1 MIPASFGFVAFWNT
15 PAHTFTLW
23 FTAMVN
29 TLFLPELREML
40 TSENHAE
47 LAEFCEALHPG
58 RTAEFME
65 GLDSAESW
73 AVLRH
78 TDPGRRAEIFNYF
91 PPERQ
96 TEILAEEPPG
106 ELAPLIVAMAADDR
120 VDLLQRLSEERVAEI
135 LPLLPTADRR
145 DIMRLIAFPEGT
157 AGAIMTSEVAKLTES
172 LTIRQALEA
181 LSRQAE
187 MLETVYYL
195 YVVDDNNVLRGVVS
209 GRRLISYLGKH
220 DKKLSDL
227 METDL
232 VVAHVNDDQ
241 ESVAEK
247 VEKYDLLALPVV
259 DAGNHLLGIITHD
272 DVIDVVR
279 EELTEDAQR
288 IAAVNPFDEGYL
300 QISLFSL
307 VSKRAPWLTVL
318 FFAALLTTFALQGY
332 DEQLVQYGWLVIFI
346 PLIIS
351 SGGNSGSQA
360 ATLVITA
367 LNSGDVKLA
376 DWANVMIR
384 ELLMGLVLG
393 AFLATLGFV
402 VAMFMAPGWRAAM
415 VLPLTLLGVVLA
427 GCLSGSILPIIFKRL
442 GLDPAL
448 MSTPFVAGIIDI
460 LGIVIYFSVAQA
472 LLD

>member
-1 MIPASFGFVAFWNT
+1 
-15 PAHTFTLW
+15 
-23 FTAMVN
+23 MVN

-40 TSENHAE
+40 SSENHSE
-47 LAEFCEALHPG
+47 LTEFCEALHPG

-65 GLDSAESW
+65 GLESSEAW

-78 TDPGRRAEIFNYF
+78 TDAGRRAEIFNYF
-91 PPERQ
+91 SHERQ
-96 TEILAEEPPG
+96 IDILAEELPG

-120 VDLLQRLSEERVAEI
+120 VDLLQRLSESRVADI
-135 LPLLPTADRR
+135 LPLLPTTDRR

-157 AGAIMTSEVAKLTES
+157 AGAIMTSEVARLTES
-172 LTIRQALEA
+172 LTIREA
-181 LSRQAE
+181 MEELSRQAE
-187 MLETVYYL
+187 NLETVYYL
-195 YVVDDNNVLRGVVS
+195 YVVDKENVLRGVVS
-209 GRRLISYLGKH
+209 GRSLISNLGRHGKR
-220 DKKLSDL
+220 LSDL
-227 METDL
+227 METD
-232 VVAHVNDDQ
+232 VVVVHVNDDQ
-241 ESVAEK
+241 ETVAEK
-247 VEKYDLLALPVV
+247 VEKYDLLAIPVV

-288 IAAVNPFDEGYL
+288 IAAVSPFDESYL
-300 QISLFSL
+300 RISFMSL
-307 VSKRAPWLTVL
+307 AGKRAPWLIIL

-332 DEQLVQYGWLVIFI
+332 DEQLQRYSWLVIFI

-367 LNSGDVKLA
+367 LNSGDVKIT
-376 DWANVMIR
+376 DWAAVMMR
-384 ELLMGLVLG
+384 ELLMGLLLG
-393 AFLATLGFV
+393 TFLALLGFA
-402 VAMFMAPGWRAAM
+402 VAYFMAPGWRAAF
-415 VLPLTLLGVVLA
+415 VLPVTLLGVVLA
-427 GCLSGSILPIIFKRL
+427 GCLSGSVLPIIFKRA

-472 LLD
+472 LLG

>member
-1 MIPASFGFVAFWNT
+1 
-15 PAHTFTLW
+15 
-23 FTAMVN
+23 MVN

-40 TSENHAE
+40 TNGNDAE
-47 LAEFCEALHPG
+47 LTEFCEALHPG

-65 GLDSAESW
+65 GLEPSEAWS
-73 AVLRH
+73 VLRH

-91 PPERQ
+91 SPERQ
-96 TEILAEEPPG
+96 VDILANELPR

-120 VDLLQRLSEERVAEI
+120 VDLLQRLSESRVAEI

-157 AGAIMTSEVAKLTES
+157 AGSIMTSEVAKLNES
-172 LTIRQALEA
+172 MTIREA
-181 LSRQAE
+181 MEELSRQAE
-187 MLETVYYL
+187 NLETVYYL
-195 YVVDDNNVLRGVVS
+195 YVVDKENVLRGVVS
-209 GRRLISYLGKH
+209 GRSLISHLGRHEKR
-220 DKKLSDL
+220 LSDL
-227 METDL
+227 MDTD
-232 VVAHVNDDQ
+232 VVIVHVNDDQ
-241 ESVAEK
+241 ETVAEK
-247 VEKYDLLALPVV
+247 VEKYDLLAIPVV

-288 IAAVNPFDEGYL
+288 IAAVSPFDESYL
-300 QISLFSL
+300 RISLMSL
-307 VSKRAPWLTVL
+307 VGKRAPWLTIL
-318 FFAALLTTFALQGY
+318 FFAALLTTFALQSY
-332 DEQLVQYGWLVIFI
+332 DEQLERFAWLVIFI

-367 LNSGDVKLA
+367 LNSGDVKIS
-376 DWANVMIR
+376 DWAAVMVR
-384 ELLMGLVLG
+384 ELLMGLLLGTFLAVLG
-393 AFLATLGFV
+393 LAVAYFLA
-402 VAMFMAPGWRAAM
+402 PSWRAAF
-415 VLPLTLLGVVLA
+415 VLPVTLLGVVLA
-427 GCLSGSILPIIFKRL
+427 GCLSGSVLPIIFKRA

-472 LLD
+472 FLG